1 MTTEIIGIGV
11 DCGFTKGNA
20 TGLVVV
26 AFRPKPV
33 LLEHQL
39 FTSWSSN
46 KVHWGKRIADIGR
59 QIEYWLDRHFDYTT
73 DVADFIAVEMPFVHK
88 NTENFQVAMKL
99 CAMAGAAFTA
109 AGSLAR
115 LHIDVNT
122 MEAKKALTRNGKAT
136 KGEMMKS
143 AYALTGVDLSPH
155 TADALGVAL
164 AGCLLL
170 GLIDSTG
177 QFAKEESHE

>member
-39 FTSWSSN
+39 FTSWSSD
-46 KVHWGKRIADIGR
+46 KMHWGKRIADIGG
-59 QIEYWLDRHFDYTT
+59 QMQYWLEEYFNHRQC
-73 DVADFIAVEMPFVHK
+73 ADFIAVEMPFVHK

-99 CAMAGAAFTA
+99 CAMAGAAFVA
-109 AGSLAR
+109 ARRVVDGR
-115 LHIDVNT
+115 HIDVNT

-136 KGEMMKS
+136 KAEMMKS
-143 AYALTGVDLSPH
+143 AYLMTGLDLSPH

-170 GLIDSTG
+170 KLIDQNG
-177 QFAKEESHE
+177 EFA